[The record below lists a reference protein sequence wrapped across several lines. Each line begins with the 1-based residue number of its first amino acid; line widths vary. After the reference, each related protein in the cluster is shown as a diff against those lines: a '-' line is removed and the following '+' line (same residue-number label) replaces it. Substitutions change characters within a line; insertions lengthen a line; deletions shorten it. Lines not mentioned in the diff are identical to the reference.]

1 MNGVHV
7 HLLLNHI
14 PILGTLFALILLGF
28 GYFLRQE
35 ILAKAALWT
44 LVVSALVSI
53 PSFLSGE
60 EAEHAVEGIIGVS
73 MVTVEEHEEQAEV
86 AYWAILI
93 SGAIALGTLLASMR
107 GGTLNRTML
116 LLNLFFMTVTF
127 ALMARAGNSGGTIR
141 HPEIHATGQTQG
153 EGQSATSD
161 DEQHEHGE

>member
-14 PILGTLFALILLGF
+14 PILGTLFALIILGF
-28 GYFLRQE
+28 GYFFKQE

-73 MVTVEEHEEQAEV
+73 MVAVEEHE
-86 AYWAILI
+86 
-93 SGAIALGTLLASMR
+93 
-107 GGTLNRTML
+107 
-116 LLNLFFMTVTF
+116 
-127 ALMARAGNSGGTIR
+127 
-141 HPEIHATGQTQG
+141 
-153 EGQSATSD
+153 
-161 DEQHEHGE
+161 